1 MTLAI
6 ELEHHKLSSD
16 FYHAT
21 SQVSSYVSKSAT
33 LNSVPSGCARLTL
46 KKQLLQM
53 KMTWLCV
60 AGSNL
65 WAVSFGIAEYRVAW
79 NLGKEDHEDQV
90 CGRPVR
96 HLLGH

>member
-1 MTLAI
+1 MGTRENLRARTGTSLCISARQMTLAI

-33 LNSVPSGCARLTL
+33 LNLVPSGCARSTL
-46 KKQLLQM
+46 KKQLFQM

-65 WAVSFGIAEYRVAW
+65 WAVSFGIAEY
-79 NLGKEDHEDQV
+79 
-90 CGRPVR
+90 
-96 HLLGH
+96 